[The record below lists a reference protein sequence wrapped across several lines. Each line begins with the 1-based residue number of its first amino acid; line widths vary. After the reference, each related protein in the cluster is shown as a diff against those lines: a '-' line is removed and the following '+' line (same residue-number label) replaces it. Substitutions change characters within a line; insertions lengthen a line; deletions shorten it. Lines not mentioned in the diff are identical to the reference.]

1 MPMCKRPN
9 QEGNVIK
16 GPWKI
21 KGKKEVIVPD
31 LDVVALQEN
40 IMFADDLTETLLVQ
54 MIHTMGENGID
65 IGDKAFI
72 RDIAFVVESVKSTI
86 YRDMD
91 LNHPM
96 RGIMETLSKVSKD
109 EKNNFHSEVDLELV
123 EKLDTCFSTAVSL
136 DLVEKLRQDMID
148 NEKEPEPPEVL

>member
-1 MPMCKRPN
+1 MPMCKKPK

-16 GPWKI
+16 GPWKV

-65 IGDKAFI
+65 ISGKSFI
-72 RDIAFVVESVKSTI
+72 QDIGFVVESVKSTI
-86 YRDMD
+86 YRDMN

-96 RGIMETLSKVSKD
+96 RQIMETLSKVTTD
-109 EKNNFHSEVDLELV
+109 EKNTMHSEVDM
-123 EKLDTCFSTAVSL
+123 
-136 DLVEKLRQDMID
+136 DLVEKISLDIIE
-148 NEKEPEPPEVL
+148 NEEEPDPA